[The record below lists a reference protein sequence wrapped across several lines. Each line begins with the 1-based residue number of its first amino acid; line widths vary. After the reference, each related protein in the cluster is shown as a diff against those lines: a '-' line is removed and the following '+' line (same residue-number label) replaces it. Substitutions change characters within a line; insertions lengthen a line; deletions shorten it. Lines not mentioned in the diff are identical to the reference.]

1 MTGGKLAW
9 RSVYQTPFP
18 GEGVGRVNVRTGG
31 GKIDVQMNTS
41 ADFPITEL
49 LAQARAGDSNAFDQ
63 VYTAIYDE
71 LRRLARARRRKQF
84 SVGETLNTTALV
96 HETYL
101 KLCKAPHPSFTDRE
115 HFLAVAATAM
125 RQILVD
131 GARSRLRAKRGG
143 GARHEAIDEGGAEDV
158 AVVRDATTV
167 LMVHDALKELRRSNP
182 RLEKVIEYR
191 FFGGM
196 TEAEAA
202 TALELTERT
211 IRRDW
216 VKARAWLRLHL
227 DGAGGTP

>member
-1 MTGGKLAW
+1 M
-9 RSVYQTPFP
+9 
-18 GEGVGRVNVRTGG
+18 RV
-31 GKIDVQMNTS
+31 KIVIAMNHA
-41 ADFPITEL
+41 ADLPITEL
-49 LAQARAGDSNAFDQ
+49 LARARAGDSSAFDK
-63 VYTAIYDE
+63 VYSAIYDE

-84 SVGETLNTTALV
+84 SVGDTLNTTALV

-101 KLCKAPHPSFTDRE
+101 KLCKVPHPSFTDRE

-131 GARSRLRAKRGG
+131 GARRRLRAKRGG
-143 GARHEAIDEGGAEDV
+143 GVHHEPIDEGLVDDAT
-158 AVVRDATTV
+158 VVRDATTV
-167 LMVHDALKELRRSNP
+167 LMIHDALKELRQSNP

-196 TEAEAA
+196 TEKETA
-202 TALELTERT
+202 TAMDLTERT

-227 DGAGGTP
+227 EVPPPSS

>member
-1 MTGGKLAW
+1 
-9 RSVYQTPFP
+9 
-18 GEGVGRVNVRTGG
+18 
-31 GKIDVQMNTS
+31 MNGTT
-41 ADFPITEL
+41 DFPITEL
-49 LAQARAGDSNAFDQ
+49 LAQARAGDSSAFDR

-71 LRRLARARRRKQF
+71 LRRLARARRRKRF
-84 SVGETLNTTALV
+84 SFGETLNTTALV

-101 KLCKAPHPSFTDRE
+101 KLCKIPHPSFTDRE

-143 GARHEAIDEGGAEDV
+143 GAEHRPLEEGGADDV
-158 AVVRDATTV
+158 AVARDATTV
-167 LMVHDALKELRRSNP
+167 LMVHDALKELRNSNP

-196 TEAEAA
+196 TESEAA

-216 VKARAWLRLHL
+216 VKARAWLRMHL
-227 DGAGGTP
+227 EASTEDS

>member
-1 MTGGKLAW
+1 
-9 RSVYQTPFP
+9 
-18 GEGVGRVNVRTGG
+18 
-31 GKIDVQMNTS
+31 MNG
-41 ADFPITEL
+41 AAQFPITEL
-49 LAQARAGDSNAFDQ
+49 LAQARGGDSSAFDQ
-63 VYTAIYDE
+63 VYSAIYDE

-84 SVGETLNTTALV
+84 SFGETLNTTALV

-101 KLCKAPHPSFTDRE
+101 KLCKIPHPSFTDRE

-131 GARSRLRAKRGG
+131 GARSRLRIKRGG
-143 GARHEAIDEGGAEDV
+143 GLRHEAIEEGGASDV
-158 AVVRDATTV
+158 EVVRDATTV

-227 DGAGGTP
+227 ESSSPDP